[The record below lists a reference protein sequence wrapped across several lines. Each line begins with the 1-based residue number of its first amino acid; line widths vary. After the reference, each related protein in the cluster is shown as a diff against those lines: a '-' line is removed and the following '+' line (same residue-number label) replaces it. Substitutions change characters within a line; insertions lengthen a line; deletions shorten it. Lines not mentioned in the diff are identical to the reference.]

1 MTKIF
6 TEQELS
12 TAAGPF
18 EGDTFELTGIPLDRF
33 FEQQFAEIFQC
44 NICMD
49 IPTDA
54 VILSNCHH
62 VYCEHCIQRWL
73 ACNSVCPSCRNLVEV
88 DDVLPLRQQML
99 TIFDM
104 LTLHCKYSENGCEE
118 KLTVNEIA
126 ECEKSCRFSKRKLK
140 RGAYNKTKVFDI
152 SRQYS
157 KRGRLRNMSYNL
169 SESCQSHN
177 EDAEDVLFSMLT
189 TTLHD
194 KGKTELAKKVEYLWT
209 EQTDNDLTVDESLAN
224 RINTLQTKNQYKK
237 QYDFYITKDNSF
249 SSPCTHWTK
258 LKTLAFLRT

>member
-6 TEQELS
+6 TKQEPS

-44 NICMD
+44 NIC
-49 IPTDA
+49 I
-54 VILSNCHH
+54 
-62 VYCEHCIQRWL
+62 
-73 ACNSVCPSCRNLVEV
+73 ACNGVCPSCRNLVEL
-88 DDVLPLRQQML
+88 DDVFPLRQQML

-126 ECEKSCRFSKRKLK
+126 EHEKSCRFSKRKLK
-140 RGAYNKTKVFDI
+140 RGAYNKTKLFDI

-157 KRGRLRNMSYNL
+157 KRGRLRNMFYNL
-169 SESCQSHN
+169 SEFCQSHN

-189 TTLHD
+189 MTLHD
-194 KGKTELAKKVEYLWT
+194 KGKTEWAKKVSICGPSRL
-209 EQTDNDLTVDESLAN
+209 
-224 RINTLQTKNQYKK
+224 IM
-237 QYDFYITKDNSF
+237 I
-249 SSPCTHWTK
+249 
-258 LKTLAFLRT
+258 